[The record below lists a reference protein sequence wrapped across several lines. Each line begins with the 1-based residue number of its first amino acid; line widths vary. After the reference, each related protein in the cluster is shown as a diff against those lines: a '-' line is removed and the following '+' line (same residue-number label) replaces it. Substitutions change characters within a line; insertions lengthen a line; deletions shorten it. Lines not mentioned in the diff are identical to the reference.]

1 MVGNNNRST
10 KPGGKMSNE
19 SAILQRKYE
28 TKYFPKVK
36 KVIKAEV
43 DDVIAIVK
51 SEGIQAAM
59 KYTHLHVHSKNLPV
73 VIWQMYKEVG
83 LRFARRQYILSR
95 EQERRARRPK
105 AMPLGYIE
113 SDPIRINKSDKF
125 QTKGFGFN
133 AEWVQFIKDF
143 LYRFLLEKITF
154 QVAESTRSI
163 LLTVLNNAIAGG
175 WGIAKTVQT
184 LDDLPLSAT
193 QAAKIVRTEITRAA
207 NTGVFAAGST
217 YEFEQQKTWISALD
231 TRTRGNPITG
241 QSDHSNHWSLH
252 NTTIDY
258 EEYFIDPR
266 NGDRLRYPGDPNAS
280 AGSTINCRCNLALV
294 SKVDDNGRLI
304 PKKRIFANITMLQ

>member
-1 MVGNNNRST
+1 MVNNNR
-10 KPGGKMSNE
+10 KPGNEMSNDSE
-19 SAILQRKYE
+19 ILQRKYE
-28 TKYFPKVK
+28 SKYFPKVK
-36 KVIKAEV
+36 AIIKAEIDHV
-43 DDVIAIVK
+43 AGIVQR
-51 SEGIQAAM
+51 EGIQEAM
-59 KYTHLHVHSKNLPV
+59 NYVHQHVHSKGLPV
-73 VIWQMYKEVG
+73 VIESLYQEVG

-95 EQERRARRPK
+95 QQDRNKKKPQKMLSGVLKSE
-105 AMPLGYIE
+105 I
-113 SDPIRINKSDKF
+113 SDMGLSL
-125 QTKGFGFN
+125 QLKGFGFN

-154 QVAESTRSI
+154 QVAESTRNI

-175 WGIAKTVQT
+175 WGITKTVAA

-294 SKVDDNGRLI
+294 SKVDENGRLV
-304 PKKRIFANITMLQ
+304 PKKRIFANITTLQ